1 MGRALPDSHM
11 STIDHWLSRTRNVSP
26 GGYPEAVAV
35 LRATYDLI
43 DRLKTWEEERGLD
56 SAAEFQRICAALDA
70 TTPHS
75 AQRVTGE
82 ARQ

>member
-1 MGRALPDSHM
+1 MMGRALPASHM
-11 STIDHWLSRTRNVSP
+11 ARIDHWLSRTRNVSP

-56 SAAEFQRICAALDA
+56 GAAEFQRICAALDA
-70 TTPHS
+70 GVCHTRRS
-75 AQRVTGE
+75 A
-82 ARQ
+82 